1 MSLQTP
7 EPQEVGSDAGL
18 SGAAAPDAARPS
30 RARRLLR
37 RLSWL
42 WVLLAGVGAYLLL
55 LRTLLVTENPN
66 FFPSLILLGS
76 IVVPAAV
83 LTFAAT
89 DGKRGIRVN
98 AGIVTFTVIAGGV
111 LGTVAAGTL
120 EYDTL
125 RALDALPMI
134 MVALIEEA
142 SKILVPAAVLL
153 INRRLRWPA
162 AVVLGVASGT
172 GFATLETMGYG
183 FTALLSGGLAALDET
198 LLLRALLAPA
208 GHVAWTGLSMGAIG
222 RIRGSSH
229 RSRATFIAIGVF
241 VAVVILHA
249 VWDASSS
256 SVVRIVV
263 ALLSFIAL
271 MLTLVAA
278 RRAEG
283 SVAAQTIQSTRAGG
297 QSTQAP

>member
-1 MSLQTP
+1 MMSLQTP
-7 EPQEVGSDAGL
+7 EPPEVGSDAGL

-89 DGKRGIRVN
+89 GGKRGIRVN

-120 EYDTL
+120 E
-125 RALDALPMI
+125 
-134 MVALIEEA
+134 
-142 SKILVPAAVLL
+142 
-153 INRRLRWPA
+153 
-162 AVVLGVASGT
+162 
-172 GFATLETMGYG
+172 
-183 FTALLSGGLAALDET
+183 
-198 LLLRALLAPA
+198 
-208 GHVAWTGLSMGAIG
+208 
-222 RIRGSSH
+222 
-229 RSRATFIAIGVF
+229 
-241 VAVVILHA
+241 
-249 VWDASSS
+249 
-256 SVVRIVV
+256 
-263 ALLSFIAL
+263 
-271 MLTLVAA
+271 
-278 RRAEG
+278 
-283 SVAAQTIQSTRAGG
+283 
-297 QSTQAP
+297 

>member
-1 MSLQTP
+1 MSSQAS
-7 EPQEVGSDAGL
+7 EPGEEGSGARKTLIAGADAGQ
-18 SGAAAPDAARPS
+18 SDPATS
-30 RARRLLR
+30 RSLLVRLG
-37 RLSWL
+37 WL
-42 WVLLAGVGAYLLL
+42 WVLLAGIAAYLLL
-55 LRTLLVTENPN
+55 LRTLVVTQNPN

-76 IVVPAAV
+76 IVVPTTV

-89 DGKRGIRVN
+89 GGKRRISVN
-98 AGIVTFTVIAGGV
+98 AGTVMFTVIAGGI

-153 INRRLRWPA
+153 INRRLFWPA
-162 AVVLGVASGT
+162 AVVLGIASGT

-183 FTALLSGGLAALDET
+183 FTALLGGGLAALDET

-208 GHVAWTGLSMGAIG
+208 GHVAWTGLSVGAIG
-222 RIRGSSH
+222 RIRGTSH
-229 RSRATFIAIGVF
+229 RGRAIFAAVAVF
-241 VAVVILHA
+241 AAVVILHA

-256 SVVRIVV
+256 SLVRIGV

-278 RRAEG
+278 RHAAG
-283 SVAAQTIQSTRAGG
+283 SL
-297 QSTQAP
+297 APRMPAFEASDSVNG

>member
-89 DGKRGIRVN
+89 GGKRGIRVN

-208 GHVAWTGLSMGAIG
+208 GHVAWTGLSMG
-222 RIRGSSH
+222 RSDGS
-229 RSRATFIAIGVF
+229 GV
-241 VAVVILHA
+241 A
-249 VWDASSS
+249 
-256 SVVRIVV
+256 R
-263 ALLSFIAL
+263 IAL
-271 MLTLVAA
+271 APPLLP
-278 RRAEG
+278 
-283 SVAAQTIQSTRAGG
+283 SVSLW
-297 QSTQAP
+297 PL

>member
-1 MSLQTP
+1 MASQTP
-7 EPQEVGSDAGL
+7 EPGEVDSAARQAL
-18 SGAAAPDAARPS
+18 TSGAEADASDSARP
-30 RARRLLR
+30 RGLLLR
-37 RLSWL
+37 LGWL
-42 WVLLAGVGAYLLL
+42 WVLLAGIGTYLLL
-55 LRTLLVTENPN
+55 LRTLVVTQNPN

-76 IVVPAAV
+76 IVVPTTV

-89 DGKRGIRVN
+89 GGKRGIRVN
-98 AGIVTFTVIAGGV
+98 AATVVFTVIAGGI

-120 EYDTL
+120 EYDALRTL
-125 RALDALPMI
+125 AALPMI
-134 MVALIEEA
+134 MVAFIEEA

-153 INRRLRWPA
+153 INRRLYWPA
-162 AVVLGVASGT
+162 AVVLGIASGT

-208 GHVAWTGLSMGAIG
+208 GHVAWTGLSVGAIG
-222 RIRGSSH
+222 RIRGTSH
-229 RSRATFIAIGVF
+229 RSRAIFVAIAVF

-256 SVVRIVV
+256 SLVRIVV

-283 SVAAQTIQSTRAGG
+283 SRAP
-297 QSTQAP
+297 QMPTFEA

>member
-89 DGKRGIRVN
+89 GGKRGIRVN

-142 SKILVPAAVLL
+142 SKILVPAAVLADQSTPPL
-153 INRRLRWPA
+153 ACGRRSRSCFRYWLRNARDHGLRLYCPTQRRFGRPRRDPA
-162 AVVLGVASGT
+162 A
-172 GFATLETMGYG
+172 
-183 FTALLSGGLAALDET
+183 
-198 LLLRALLAPA
+198 
-208 GHVAWTGLSMGAIG
+208 
-222 RIRGSSH
+222 
-229 RSRATFIAIGVF
+229 
-241 VAVVILHA
+241 
-249 VWDASSS
+249 
-256 SVVRIVV
+256 
-263 ALLSFIAL
+263 
-271 MLTLVAA
+271 A
-278 RRAEG
+278 RP
-283 SVAAQTIQSTRAGG
+283 TRACGSCRLDGTVNGG
-297 QSTQAP
+297 HRTDQG

>member
-1 MSLQTP
+1 MSPQTP
-7 EPQEVGSDAGL
+7 EPRAVGS
-18 SGAAAPDAARPS
+18 AARPTLS
-30 RARRLLR
+30 SEAGIGASDCAPPRRVLLR
-37 RLSWL
+37 LGWL
-42 WVLLAGVGAYLLL
+42 WVLLAGIGAYLLL
-55 LRTLLVTENPN
+55 LRTLVVTQNPN

-76 IVVPAAV
+76 IVVPTSV
-83 LTFAAT
+83 LTFAAAG
-89 DGKRGIRVN
+89 GKRGIKVS
-98 AGIVTFTVIAGGV
+98 AGTITFTVVAGGI

-120 EYDTL
+120 EYDAL
-125 RALDALPMI
+125 RALGALPMI
-134 MVALIEEA
+134 MVAFIEEA

-162 AVVLGVASGT
+162 AVVLGVASGA
-172 GFATLETMGYG
+172 GFASLETMGYA

-208 GHVAWTGLSMGAIG
+208 GHVAWTGLSVGAIG
-222 RIRGSSH
+222 RIRGT
-229 RSRATFIAIGVF
+229 SRRFRAIFVAIGVF

-256 SVVRIVV
+256 SLIRIAI

-271 MLTLVAA
+271 MLTLVAG

-283 SVAAQTIQSTRAGG
+283 SFASQGLAFEA
-297 QSTQAP
+297 

>member
-1 MSLQTP
+1 MSAQMPDQQDSRSAAQRNVPAEL
-7 EPQEVGSDAGL
+7 
-18 SGAAAPDAARPS
+18 GAEALDSAPTARGV
-30 RARRLLR
+30 R

-42 WVLLAGVGAYLLL
+42 WVLLGGVGAYLLL
-55 LRTLLVTENPN
+55 LRTLLATQNPN

-76 IVVPAAV
+76 IVVPASV

-89 DGKRGIRVN
+89 GGRRAIKVDPGM
-98 AGIVTFTVIAGGV
+98 IVFTAVAGGI
-111 LGTVAAGTL
+111 LGSVAAGTL

-125 RALDALPMI
+125 RALGALPMI
-134 MVALIEEA
+134 MVSVIEEA
-142 SKILVPAAVLL
+142 SKIIVPAAVFM

-162 AVVLGVASGT
+162 AVVLGIASGA

-183 FTALLSGGLAALDET
+183 FTALLNGGLAALDDT

-222 RIRGSSH
+222 RIRGASH
-229 RSRATFIAIGVF
+229 HARAILVAIGVF

-256 SVVRIVV
+256 SFIRIGV
-263 ALLSFIAL
+263 ALMSFGAL
-271 MLTLVAA
+271 MLTILRA
-278 RRAEG
+278 RRVEG
-283 SVAAQTIQSTRAGG
+283 RSSTNG
-297 QSTQAP
+297 SD

>member
-1 MSLQTP
+1 MSPQTP
-7 EPQEVGSDAGL
+7 EPRAVGS
-18 SGAAAPDAARPS
+18 AAPPTFPPEAGIGAS
-30 RARRLLR
+30 ESARRRRVLV

-42 WVLLAGVGAYLLL
+42 WVLLAGIGAYLLL
-55 LRTLLVTENPN
+55 LRTLVVTQNPN

-76 IVVPAAV
+76 IVVPTSV
-83 LTFAAT
+83 LTFAAAG
-89 DGKRGIRVN
+89 GKRGIKVS
-98 AGIVTFTVIAGGV
+98 AGTITFTVIAGGF

-120 EYDTL
+120 EYDAL
-125 RALDALPMI
+125 RSLGALPMI
-134 MVALIEEA
+134 MVAFIEEA

-162 AVVLGVASGT
+162 AVVLGIASGA
-172 GFATLETMGYG
+172 GFATLETMGYA

-208 GHVAWTGLSMGAIG
+208 GHVAWTGLSVGAIG
-222 RIRGSSH
+222 RIRGTSH
-229 RSRATFIAIGVF
+229 RFRAFFVAIGVF

-249 VWDASSS
+249 VWDGSSS
-256 SVVRIVV
+256 SLIRIAI

-283 SVAAQTIQSTRAGG
+283 SLASQVASFEA
-297 QSTQAP
+297 